1 MTRVPARRRMY
12 VAFLVGVL
20 VGLLLWLPWS
30 LPAPERPT
38 DGARVLVDARL
49 PLRSEGLVIP
59 FTVAAGTTVAIDLD
73 LPAMLECQATVG
85 PLYLALRPEP
95 ILEPEPR
102 EERTHRFHGCET
114 PVFEETFRKAGAYAI
129 RIPPIPTAMGMESE
143 MFVDV
148 RVTARRAAGD
158 GS

>member
-1 MTRVPARRRMY
+1 MSRGRARRRMY
-12 VAFLVGVL
+12 VAFAAGIA
-20 VGLLLWLPWS
+20 VGLLLWLPWW
-30 LPAPERPT
+30 LGGPEGGRRPEH
-38 DGARVLVDARL
+38 VLVDARL

-73 LPAMLECQATVG
+73 LPAMLECKASLG

-95 ILEPEPR
+95 ILEPEPHEDR
-102 EERTHRFHGCET
+102 VQHFEGCET
-114 PVFEETFRKAGAYAI
+114 PVVEHTFAKAGSYAI

-148 RVTARRAAGD
+148 RITARTP
-158 GS
+158 